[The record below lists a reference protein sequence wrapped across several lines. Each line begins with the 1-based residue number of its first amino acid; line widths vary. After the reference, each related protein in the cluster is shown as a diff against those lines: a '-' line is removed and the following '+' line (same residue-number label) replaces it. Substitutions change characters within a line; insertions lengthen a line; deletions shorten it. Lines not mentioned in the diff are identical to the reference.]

1 MGHGIAQITAD
12 KGLQVIAY
20 DNNQTSLDKGI
31 KMITASATSIANKA
45 VTKGEIDKST
55 ANTRVSTLIGNIT
68 PSTKLDSLSTCDLI
82 IEAGPEDADIKAKLY
97 TDLSKILNTKTI
109 LASNTSGLEINWLA
123 TKFGRQ
129 QQVVGLHYFNPVQI
143 MRLVEIIQTPDTPKE
158 IVEGLIKFV
167 KFQGKTPVLAA
178 DTPGFIVNRL
188 LVPYLASA
196 MALVDRKVATVKD
209 IDTGM
214 MLGAS
219 HPMGP
224 LHLAD
229 YVGLDTC
236 LYILQNWTKK
246 YPNEPAFF
254 IPDGLKEKVKQG
266 KLGRKTGEGYYKWK
280 GNAIEGPVE

>member
-12 KGLQVIAY
+12 KGLKVIAY
-20 DNNQTSLDKGI
+20 DNNQASLEKGM
-31 KMITASATSIANKA
+31 KMITSSATAVTNKA
-45 VTKGEIDKST
+45 VTKGEIDKVT
-55 ANTRVSTLIGNIT
+55 GEKRIHTLLQNIT
-68 PSTKLDSLSTCDLI
+68 TSTDIQNLAKCDLI
-82 IEAGPEDADIKAKLY
+82 IEAGPEDADLKAKLY
-97 TDLSKILNTKTI
+97 SNLRNVLNTTTI
-109 LASNTSGLEINWLA
+109 LASNTSGLEINWLGE
-123 TKFGRQ
+123 KFGRK

-158 IVEGLIKFV
+158 LVEGLFKFV
-167 KFQGKTPVLAA
+167 KLQGKTPVLAA

-188 LVPYLASA
+188 LVPYLAQA
-196 MALVDRKVATVKD
+196 IALVDRKVASVKD
-209 IDTGM
+209 VDTAM

-246 YPNEPAFF
+246 YPDEPAFF
-254 IPDGLKEKVKQG
+254 IPEGLKKKVAAG

-280 GNAIEGPVE
+280 GNAVEGPVE